1 MKKIQKSK
9 KGFTL
14 VEMVLVIA
22 IIVILAAVL
31 IIGITKYLNGANA
44 AKHQAQDVV
53 GSGHIQVQTV
63 GQAQADDRQRAI
75 GNDGAEQFV
84 RTDED
89 PDTVIK
95 FCDHANPFT
104 GISYRISKTLRSRS

>member
-44 AKHQAQDVV
+44 ATQSISMHQSAIDDVV
-53 GSGHIQVQTV
+53 DQVNTKV
-63 GQAQADDRQRAI
+63 PGVFA
-75 GNDGAEQFV
+75 
-84 RTDED
+84 
-89 PDTVIK
+89 
-95 FCDHANPFT
+95 
-104 GISYRISKTLRSRS
+104 S

>member
-31 IIGITKYLNGANA
+31 IISITKYLNGANA
-44 AKHQAQDVV
+44 ATKSISMHQSVIDDVV
-53 GSGHIQVQTV
+53 DQVNTKV
-63 GQAQADDRQRAI
+63 PGV
-75 GNDGAEQFV
+75 FV
-84 RTDED
+84 
-89 PDTVIK
+89 
-95 FCDHANPFT
+95 
-104 GISYRISKTLRSRS
+104 S